1 MAAIPK
7 NPAKTPKSRK
17 MVWRPLSSDY
27 YGFVVTMPSQ
37 QSAVSAAVAKRR
49 KPDIS
54 IADLMVF
61 GRVARLTLDGR
72 GSPQKRAASEIDIR
86 EDVVS
91 EAISRLERG
100 MKRKLISSTTKR
112 NGAGQIARRRGTLT
126 DFGLLFAE
134 NCWLIERFWIRL
146 VTVGMVEPRECLYYL
161 RSELAMWKFAD
172 AAVNRP
178 DEWRQLK
185 FLLEPEESIPDIL
198 GHEIQIA
205 PSNTAEDIVKLQVQ
219 EVETQLKKE
228 LGPDNPIWD
237 IVEGQRILR
246 QFKKMTK
253 GTRKGAPA

>member
-1 MAAIPK
+1 
-7 NPAKTPKSRK
+7 
-17 MVWRPLSSDY
+17 
-27 YGFVVTMPSQ
+27 
-37 QSAVSAAVAKRR
+37 
-49 KPDIS
+49 
-54 IADLMVF
+54 
-61 GRVARLTLDGR
+61 
-72 GSPQKRAASEIDIR
+72 
-86 EDVVS
+86 
-91 EAISRLERG
+91 
-100 MKRKLISSTTKR
+100 
-112 NGAGQIARRRGTLT
+112 
-126 DFGLLFAE
+126 
-134 NCWLIERFWIRL
+134 
-146 VTVGMVEPRECLYYL
+146 
-161 RSELAMWKFAD
+161 MWKFAD